1 MFLKITQFVVLI
13 RFSYALFKIKNL
25 VDKMVN
31 FIVYEFY
38 LNLAIKGE
46 KKESKEGM
54 LSLVRNGV

>member
-46 KKESKEGM
+46 RCKEGM